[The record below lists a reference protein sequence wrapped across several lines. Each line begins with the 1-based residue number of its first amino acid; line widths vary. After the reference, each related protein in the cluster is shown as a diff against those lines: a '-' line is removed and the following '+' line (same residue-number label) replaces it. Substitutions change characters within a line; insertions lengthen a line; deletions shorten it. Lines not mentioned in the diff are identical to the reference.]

1 MDIVHCPPVHIQTQ
15 FVIVAIQNC
24 QNCQNLSILRLIP
37 RHHATFACTMRFI
50 CGLSVYKTT
59 MALMTFYILRPF
71 QKTSEQF
78 LNEIF
83 LFNITCFGPCQGLLM
98 MMMMVTM
105 VTGMTTMA
113 SDKCQ
118 PIEGDSLASGF
129 SPSNQDF
136 SHEDGEGDGDEDYS
150 LKGIHS
156 AC

>member
-1 MDIVHCPPVHIQTQ
+1 MRYFSST
-15 FVIVAIQNC
+15 
-24 QNCQNLSILRLIP
+24 LRV
-37 RHHATFACTMRFI
+37 
-50 CGLSVYKTT
+50 S
-59 MALMTFYILRPF
+59 ALA
-71 QKTSEQF
+71 
-78 LNEIF
+78 
-83 LFNITCFGPCQGLLM
+83 NIQGLLM

>member
-1 MDIVHCPPVHIQTQ
+1 MRYFSST
-15 FVIVAIQNC
+15 
-24 QNCQNLSILRLIP
+24 LRV
-37 RHHATFACTMRFI
+37 
-50 CGLSVYKTT
+50 S
-59 MALMTFYILRPF
+59 ALAN
-71 QKTSEQF
+71 S
-78 LNEIF
+78 
-83 LFNITCFGPCQGLLM
+83 QGLLM

>member
-1 MDIVHCPPVHIQTQ
+1 M
-15 FVIVAIQNC
+15 
-24 QNCQNLSILRLIP
+24 
-37 RHHATFACTMRFI
+37 
-50 CGLSVYKTT
+50 
-59 MALMTFYILRPF
+59 
-71 QKTSEQF
+71 
-78 LNEIF
+78 
-83 LFNITCFGPCQGLLM
+83 
-98 MMMMVTM
+98 TM

>member
-1 MDIVHCPPVHIQTQ
+1 MIYFSSTLHV
-15 FVIVAIQNC
+15 
-24 QNCQNLSILRLIP
+24 S
-37 RHHATFACTMRFI
+37 
-50 CGLSVYKTT
+50 
-59 MALMTFYILRPF
+59 ALA
-71 QKTSEQF
+71 
-78 LNEIF
+78 N
-83 LFNITCFGPCQGLLM
+83 NQGLLM